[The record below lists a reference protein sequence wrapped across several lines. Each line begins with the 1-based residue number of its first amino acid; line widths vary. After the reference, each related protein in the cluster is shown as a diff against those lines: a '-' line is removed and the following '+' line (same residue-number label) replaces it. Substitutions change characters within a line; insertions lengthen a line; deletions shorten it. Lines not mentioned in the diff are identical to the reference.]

1 MEKRWC
7 VHTRDHGGFRYTLHV
22 TLTPVQ
28 IYRIYIWR
36 YIINPVHPPPTTLSI
51 SPKYLIFHN
60 LQTQR
65 METSEEARSSN
76 SNQHTSL
83 LYLYFSIPQV
93 STCPCYVQI
102 RGVGPCPGLGWFGL
116 GWCWADGGDGA
127 LSLCWCQLTAVRHGP
142 GPAEDQTHGELDT
155 DFSKYLW

>member
-1 MEKRWC
+1 MH

-22 TLTPVQ
+22 DTSSNLSYLYLK
-28 IYRIYIWR
+28 IYHQ
-36 YIINPVHPPPTTLSI
+36 PSSPTTHNFINFS
-51 SPKYLIFHN
+51 KIFHN

-93 STCPCYVQI
+93 SSCPCYVQI
-102 RGVGPCPGLGWFGL
+102 QGVGPCPGLGWSGLVL
-116 GWCWADGGDGA
+116 GWCWAGGGDGA

-155 DFSKYLW
+155 DFSQHL

>member
-1 MEKRWC
+1 MH

-22 TLTPVQ
+22 DTSSNLSYLYLK
-28 IYRIYIWR
+28 IYHQ
-36 YIINPVHPPPTTLSI
+36 PSSPTTHNFINFS
-51 SPKYLIFHN
+51 KIFHN

-102 RGVGPCPGLGWFGL
+102 RGVGPCPGAGL
-116 GWCWADGGDGA
+116 VWAGDGA

-142 GPAEDQTHGELDT
+142 GPAEDQTHGELEIHT
-155 DFSKYLW
+155 PL